1 MNAQP
6 IDELLN
12 RDRLTDLAQSA
23 VSDAHDLWPR
33 IEGSVRDLQRE
44 KAGFGAM
51 RRNIA
56 IELPQSRPIR
66 AGNFKVHYWVPH
78 GLPPSELRISL
89 GHNVLL

>member
-33 IEGSVRDLQRE
+33 IERSVRDL
-44 KAGFGAM
+44 
-51 RRNIA
+51 
-56 IELPQSRPIR
+56 
-66 AGNFKVHYWVPH
+66 
-78 GLPPSELRISL
+78 
-89 GHNVLL
+89 